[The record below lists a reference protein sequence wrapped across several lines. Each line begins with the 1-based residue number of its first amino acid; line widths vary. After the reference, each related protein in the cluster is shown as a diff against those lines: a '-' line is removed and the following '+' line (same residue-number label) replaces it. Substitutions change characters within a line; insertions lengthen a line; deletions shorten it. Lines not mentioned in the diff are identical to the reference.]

1 MTVMAE
7 EGCGR
12 RAEEGT
18 ASMAGRNSQTVRER
32 QAADECGGQVCLHW
46 HP

>member
-1 MTVMAE
+1 MAGE
-7 EGCGR
+7 ECER

-18 ASMAGRNSQTVRER
+18 LSMTGRNSQTVRER
-32 QAADECGGQVCLHW
+32 QAADEFGGQVCLHL